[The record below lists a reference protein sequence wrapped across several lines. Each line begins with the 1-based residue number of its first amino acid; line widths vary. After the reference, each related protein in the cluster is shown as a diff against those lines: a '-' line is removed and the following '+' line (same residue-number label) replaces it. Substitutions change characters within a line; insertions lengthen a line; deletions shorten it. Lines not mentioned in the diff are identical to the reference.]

1 MKAQSAAIHLRADT
15 EATKIDV
22 QSLCADSDLFDID
35 AMKLPDHAN
44 AVVVDAAAGRVG
56 LMMLKRLRDGYDV

>member
-1 MKAQSAAIHLRADT
+1 
-15 EATKIDV
+15 
-22 QSLCADSDLFDID
+22 
-35 AMKLPDHAN
+35 MKLPDHAN